1 IRIRLAGVSASPP
14 AASSAVAASAG
25 TPPWHS
31 PSTCKPGTSFLMQSR
46 TVAMFPSRPRGPHF
60 GNMPDVSPV
69 GYIHTEVRKEASNE
83 IARLNREV
91 PGQGG
96 YYKEIALR
104 SEVWRGK
111 LDQCAKRRLSQ
122 IARADG
128 QPRVLDHGMRYAE
141 APARGLVSARK
152 QGACIYCTRNG
163 HYTFIF

>member
-1 IRIRLAGVSASPP
+1 MQAGYKFPYAVQNGGNVSIEAQ
-14 AASSAVAASAG
+14 G
-25 TPPWHS
+25 TAF
-31 PSTCKPGTSFLMQSR
+31 C
-46 TVAMFPSRPRGPHF
+46 

-83 IARLNREV
+83 IARQNREV

-163 HYTFIF
+163 HRFPCAPLSSGS